1 MPKFIRPQEL
11 YENPKLFF
19 HIPRELM
26 PMIDALMAKLYPD
39 WKKRL
44 KQEAE
49 NWVYIP
55 KKDGS
60 AIVMPFRTQEEKTAA
75 FKEYLK
81 DDTDHAASA

>member
-1 MPKFIRPQEL
+1 MPKFISPKEL

-19 HIPRELM
+19 SIPSELM

-39 WKKRL
+39 WKERL
-44 KQEAE
+44 KKEAE

-60 AIVMPFRTQEEKTAA
+60 AIVMPFRTPEEKAAA
-75 FKEYLK
+75 FAEYFK
-81 DDTDHAASA
+81 DDTDHAESA